1 VPGPTTRLEEKGA
14 VRVGERPKSREETP
28 KEGSGATQQRLT
40 AHDDNGAVQKKM
52 QVRRNVKC
60 RKVHALAFGQLC
72 ATERIDKK

>member
-1 VPGPTTRLEEKGA
+1 MSGPRTGVEEKGA

-72 ATERIDKK
+72 ATERINKK